1 MDRFKF
7 RGFYAGGMYEVFSF
21 CNDFVKLVIDGEI
34 QKVLRSEVVLMQ
46 ATGLKDKNGKLIFE
60 GDVVRE
66 EYENLEGN
74 IEYDNHLVVFE
85 HGAFQLALN
94 GNKNNLEIMCCFKG
108 EENQNLELEIIGNR
122 FETPELLN
130 NL

>member
-1 MDRFKF
+1 MQNMDRFKF
-7 RGFYAGGMYEVFSF
+7 RGFYKGKMYEVFSF

-60 GDVVRE
+60 DDVIKSDCKMS
-66 EYENLEGN
+66 NS
-74 IEYDNHLVVFE
+74 HLTGEVVFD
-85 HGAFQLALN
+85 GGCFRI
-94 GNKNNLEIMCCFKG
+94 KNNAWFSHLD
-108 EENQNLELEIIGNR
+108 NLEIIGNR
-122 FETPELLN
+122 FENPELLH